1 MAIPAPK
8 AQRTKQFA
16 FVFCLSVIAVL
27 CLGAFQY
34 GDRHE
39 LNGMPFAQVQ
49 QLVSNLPEAQRLAN
63 SGNIDLFAGQS
74 VPGDAVTLQGE
85 FTDANCFLSTHAH
98 AYDHAFC
105 AKLCV
110 AAGSPLVFVSDSDGK
125 LYVVLTLQNAMRLP
139 ENILDQIGIPGIKV
153 KGKVLRADGFQA
165 LAVDGLAE

>member
-1 MAIPAPK
+1 MIIPAAR

-16 FVFCLSVIAVL
+16 FVFCLGVIAVL

-74 VPGDAVTLQGE
+74 VPGDAVSLRGE
-85 FTDANCFLSTHAH
+85 FTDANCFLSTHSH

-110 AAGSPLVFVSDSDGK
+110 AAGSPLVFVSDSDDK
-125 LYVVLTLQNAMRLP
+125 LYVVLTQQNAERLP

-153 KGKVLRADGFQA
+153 KGKVLSADGFRA
-165 LAVDGLAE
+165 LAFDSLVQ

>member
-1 MAIPAPK
+1 MAISAAR

-16 FVFCLSVIAVL
+16 FVFCLGVIAVL

-39 LNGMPFAQVQ
+39 LNGMPFAQAQ

-74 VPGDAVTLQGE
+74 VPGDAETLRGE

-125 LYVVLTLQNAMRLP
+125 LYVVFTQQNAKRLP

-153 KGKVLRADGFQA
+153 KSKVLRADGFQA
-165 LAVDGLAE
+165 LGVDSLVQ

>member
-1 MAIPAPK
+1 M
-8 AQRTKQFA
+8 
-16 FVFCLSVIAVL
+16 L

-49 QLVSNLPEAQRLAN
+49 QLVSSLPEAQRLAN

-74 VPGDAVTLQGE
+74 VPGDAVTLHGE

-110 AAGSPLVFVSDSDGK
+110 AAGSPLVFLSDSDGK
-125 LYVVLTLQNAMRLP
+125 LYVVLTQQNAMRLP
-139 ENILDQIGIPGIKV
+139 ENILDQIGIPGVKA

-165 LAVDGLAE
+165 LAVDSLVN

>member
-1 MAIPAPK
+1 MTIQAAT
-8 AQRTKQFA
+8 AQRTKHFA
-16 FVFCLSVIAVL
+16 FACSLGVIAVL

-74 VPGDAVTLQGE
+74 VPGDAVTLRGE
-85 FTDANCFLSTHAH
+85 FTDANCFLSTHSH

-110 AAGSPLVFVSDSDGK
+110 ASGSPLVFVSDSDGK
-125 LYVVLTLQNAMRLP
+125 LYVVLTSQNAKRLP

-153 KGKVLRADGFQA
+153 KGKVLRAHGFQA
-165 LAVDGLAE
+165 LGVDSLVQ